1 MDLNHASQQQQQQQQ
16 GGGGGSPGGVM
27 DDYSFENIQPSLG
40 SGGRADSRGV
50 NNNNNNNN
58 SDQVNVWYD
67 TDL

>member
-1 MDLNHASQQQQQQQQ
+1 MDLNHASQQQQQQQ

-50 NNNNNNNN
+50 NNN